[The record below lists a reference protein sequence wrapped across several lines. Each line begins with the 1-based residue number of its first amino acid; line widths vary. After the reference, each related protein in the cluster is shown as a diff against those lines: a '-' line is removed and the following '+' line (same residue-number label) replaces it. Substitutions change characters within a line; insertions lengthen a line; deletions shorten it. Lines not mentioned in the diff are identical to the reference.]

1 MKRKPINLSTL
12 PVPDKKRRRASFF
25 APVQR
30 FFVRNPEGGFVRWLQ
45 VSRYDDEGNE
55 RTYTLGL
62 ASNDPRPLGLELC
75 KAKGRNARPE
85 QRPFY
90 CRNYGRLP
98 VGEWVET
105 VYAAPVKIAGLIAE
119 HAVNRE
125 EAA

>member
-1 MKRKPINLSTL
+1 MSNKTVDLSAL
-12 PVPDKKRRRASFF
+12 PVPDKKRRRASWF
-25 APVQR
+25 APVKR

-45 VSRYDDEGNE
+45 VDRYDDEGNQ
-55 RTYTLGL
+55 RTFCLGL

-75 KAKGRNARPE
+75 KATGRNACPE

-98 VGEWVET
+98 VGVWIET
-105 VYAAPVKIAGLIAE
+105 VYAERVPLLFLPE
-119 HAVNRE
+119 NAVNRE